1 MTKKLVA
8 VLIVAAVMMMS
19 ASAFAA
25 DINGADLYKTKCQ
38 GCHGA
43 DGTPSAMATKMGA
56 KTLKDPAIAK
66 KADKDFIDNTTNG
79 VNKMPSY
86 KGKLSDDQI
95 KAVATYM
102 KTLTK

>member
-1 MTKKLVA
+1 MKKLVA
-8 VLIVAAVMMMS
+8 VLVVAAVMMMS
-19 ASAFAA
+19 VSAFAA
-25 DINGADLYKTKCQ
+25 DSGADLYKTKCQ

-43 DGTPSAMATKMGA
+43 DGTPSKPAAGMGA
-56 KTLKDPAIAK
+56 KALKDPSVAK
-66 KADKDFIDNTTNG
+66 KTDKDFIDATTNG
-79 VNKMPSY
+79 VNKMPAY

>member
-19 ASAFAA
+19 VAAFAA
-25 DINGADLYKTKCQ
+25 DSGADLYKTKCQ

-56 KTLKDPAIAK
+56 KSLKDPSVAK
-66 KADKDFIDNTTNG
+66 KS
-79 VNKMPSY
+79 VNKMPAY
-86 KGKLSDDQI
+86 KGKLTDDQI
-95 KAVATYM
+95 KAVASFM
-102 KTLTK
+102 KSLAK